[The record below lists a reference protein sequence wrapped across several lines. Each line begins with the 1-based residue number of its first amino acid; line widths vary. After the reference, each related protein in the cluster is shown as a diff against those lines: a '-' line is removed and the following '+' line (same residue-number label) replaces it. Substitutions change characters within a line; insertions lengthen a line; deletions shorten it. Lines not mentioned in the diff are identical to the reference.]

1 MNIILINCWTYTYLC
16 FNLLENFVHIQSLV
30 LGNVW
35 YVHETTFS
43 FELGVEVL
51 EFEKMYYKLELKG
64 LKIWNK
70 LAQTLTPMK
79 PPKKIYNVKIRIT
92 DSLKMEEPQY
102 WLSLGN
108 LEYLLVFGVSF
119 LYIFGCFLLSVSC
132 FVFLRFVFASIV

>member
-1 MNIILINCWTYTYLC
+1 
-16 FNLLENFVHIQSLV
+16 
-30 LGNVW
+30 VW